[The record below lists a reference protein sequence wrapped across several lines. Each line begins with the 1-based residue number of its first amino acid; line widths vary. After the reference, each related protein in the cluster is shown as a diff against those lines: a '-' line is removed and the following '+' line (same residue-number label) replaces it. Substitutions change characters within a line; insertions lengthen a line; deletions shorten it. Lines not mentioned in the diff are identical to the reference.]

1 MAAPLSAHSSQ
12 DADVLGGTCVLG
24 DACVLGDDACVLGV
38 VFEQDLEI
46 EAPFV
51 LKAKRNDYCHALVI
65 WFDVGF
71 TQVSHPCNTF
81 LLSLPILLSRALVF
95 SRAHSVHGV
104 DVSVERRE
112 CVRRGAAARLANCM
126 PSIDTA
132 LMSKYGVCMCR
143 GLVDCADACLV
154 SVHRVNVVCVCA
166 CVRLC
171 MCTRESV

>member
-1 MAAPLSAHSSQ
+1 M
-12 DADVLGGTCVLG
+12 
-24 DACVLGDDACVLGV
+24 LGV

-71 TQVSHPCNTF
+71 TQVSHSCHIF
-81 LLSLPILLSRALVF
+81 LLSPPTLLLRALVF

-112 CVRRGAAARLANCM
+112 CVRCGAAARLANCM

-132 LMSKYGVCMCR
+132 LMSKFGVCMCR
-143 GLVDCADACLV
+143 GLFDCADACLV
-154 SVHRVNVVCVCA
+154 LVHRVNVVCVCA
-166 CVRLC
+166 RVRSCV
-171 MCTRESV
+171 CTRESV

>member
-1 MAAPLSAHSSQ
+1 M
-12 DADVLGGTCVLG
+12 G
-24 DACVLGDDACVLGV
+24 DACVLDDDACVLGV

-95 SRAHSVHGV
+95 SRAYSVHGV

-112 CVRRGAAARLANCM
+112 CKM
-126 PSIDTA
+126 W
-132 LMSKYGVCMCR
+132 CR
-143 GLVDCADACLV
+143 GEACQLHAIDRHCPDV
-154 SVHRVNVVCVCA
+154 EVWRVYVQGFI
-166 CVRLC
+166 
-171 MCTRESV
+171 